1 MAIGDDKAE
10 LRAFVRLTRAARP
23 AGERSAAELG
33 YTDVLALLA
42 DQFSWSRIAAF
53 LPTPTEPPIARG
65 LDELV
70 RHGVTVLV
78 PVSGPGGL
86 LEWVNLDPGAIANTT
101 LDAMNMPTPT
111 GGERVSAGSLDAVLV
126 PAAAVD
132 RDGNRLGWGKGYYD
146 RFLETVDGSPLVVA
160 VVYDSDIVTLVPTE
174 PHDVPVNAIVT
185 EYEVAFVQ

>member
-1 MAIGDDKAE
+1 MTIGDDKAE

-23 AGERSAAELG
+23 VSERARAELG

-53 LPTPTEPPIARG
+53 IPTPTEPPIARG

-70 RHGVTVLV
+70 RHGVNVIV
-78 PVSGPGGL
+78 PISSPDGL
-86 LEWVNLDPGAIANTT
+86 LEWVNLNAGAITT
-101 LDAMNMPTPT
+101 TVFDSMNMPIPAN
-111 GGERVSAGSLDAVLV
+111 GERVPAGVLDAILV

-146 RFLETVDGSPLVVA
+146 RFLESVEGSPLVIAIVF
-160 VVYDSDIVTLVPTE
+160 DSDVVATVPAE
-174 PHDVPVNAIVT
+174 PHDIPVGAIVT
-185 EYEVAFVQ
+185 EWEVAFVQ